1 MKTHENPN
9 RQPTR
14 VKAIALPAAAE
25 ANMLQHETR
34 EKPARGQPPPQRR
47 HYLLLLAASVVVV
60 GFVGV
65 LVWDFTLQNEEVP
78 GCEHTA
84 VLGITIFIQSMIAF
98 FGILNLEEP
107 HSSRVSP
114 VTKGGMRCAIAAAFV
129 VTYVFLVIFHTMVDF
144 AAGQPLTTSTK
155 PTTDQFV
162 NSFTGIVGLTIG
174 FYFASEAAI
183 HAVNVLKGRENIHR
197 ILEKPTLYAQH
208 SRPNGSAS
216 EI

>member
-1 MKTHENPN
+1 MKTHEYPN
-9 RQPTR
+9 GQPTR
-14 VKAIALPAAAE
+14 LQATALTAPAE
-25 ANMLQHETR
+25 DNMSQRETR
-34 EKPARGQPPPQRR
+34 KKPARGQPPPQCR
-47 HYLLLLAASVVVV
+47 HHLLLLAALVVVV
-60 GFVGV
+60 GLVGV
-65 LVWDFTLQNEEVP
+65 LVWDLALQDKKVP

-114 VTKGGMRCAIAAAFV
+114 LTRGGMRCAIAGAFV

-144 AAGQPLTTSTK
+144 AAGQSPTK
-155 PTTDQFV
+155 PITDQFV

-183 HAVNVLKGRENIHR
+183 HALNVVKGRDKEAA
-197 ILEKPTLYAQH
+197 T
-208 SRPNGSAS
+208 
-216 EI
+216 